1 MKLPFASEVAP
12 GAGLHD
18 PRVQSVLTRLHRA
31 ADGQRLKLV
40 RSFGPLL
47 LGPLLRRKLSWAELS
62 QRARELYLPL
72 SPEQG
77 MFCYLLARSIGARR
91 IVEFGTSF
99 GVSTIYFAAAV
110 RDNGGGLV
118 IGTELV
124 PEKVAQARQN
134 LADAGLAD
142 FAEIREGDALE
153 TLKDVAGPIDMAL
166 LDGWKDGYLPVIQ
179 SIGPKVRPGGIVIG
193 DNIFTFRRALRPY
206 VEYMQD
212 PSHGFRSTT
221 LHLADGTEL
230 SVRLEPR

>member
-1 MKLPFASEVAP
+1 MKIPFSPEAVP
-12 GAGLHD
+12 GAGLDD
-18 PRVQSVLTRLHRA
+18 PQIQSVLARLHRA

-40 RSFGPLL
+40 RSFAPML
-47 LGPLLRRKLSWAELS
+47 LGPLLRRKLSWVELA

-77 MFCYLLARSIGARR
+77 MFCYLLARSLGARR

-124 PEKVAQARQN
+124 AEKVAQARRN
-134 LADAGLAD
+134 LAEAGLAE

-153 TLKDVAGPIDMAL
+153 TLADVEGPIDMAL

-179 SIGPKVRPGGIVIG
+179 RIGPKIRPGGIVIG

-212 PSHGFRSTT
+212 PANGFRSTT

-230 SVRLEPR
+230 SVRLEK